1 MAVST
6 SGVTNQAASHVA
18 SPVDFAE
25 HGDYAPPPGAYV
37 QRGDIATLTYPI
49 DDRITDDGTSG
60 FTAEPGRYHLYYS
73 LYCPWAQRPLIAL
86 KLRGLDGVVTS
97 SAVDPVRD
105 GRGWAFREG
114 RGHGP
119 DPVNGF
125 TLLQQAYLA
134 TDPTFAGHISVPALW
149 DRERGRLVSNHYAT
163 MIVDLETQ
171 FTEWADPA
179 VELYPADRRDE
190 IDAMNREIVGS
201 LAGATYAAM
210 GATDQARYDTVVERV
225 YAALDRFEE
234 HLGEHR
240 YLVGDTLTDADL
252 LLYVQLVRFDTVA
265 VPLGRLTRKRLVD
278 LPNLWAYARDLYQRP
293 AFGET
298 NDLDHIARGTFMTGA
313 GIRTNRIVPVL
324 PAADWDAP
332 HGREALT

>member
-1 MAVST
+1 MATTVS
-6 SGVTNQAASHVA
+6 SVA
-18 SPVDFAE
+18 SPIDFE
-25 HGDYAPPPGAYV
+25 TYGDYAPPPGAYV

-49 DDRITDDGTSG
+49 DDRITDDGASG
-60 FTAEPGRYHLYYS
+60 FPAAPDRYHLYYS

-86 KLRGLDGVVTS
+86 KLRGLDRVVSS

-125 TLLQQAYLA
+125 ALLQQAYLA

-163 MIVDLETQ
+163 MTIDLETQ
-171 FTEWADPA
+171 FTEWADPS

-190 IDAMNREIVGS
+190 IDATNREIVGT
-201 LAGATYAAM
+201 LATATYAAM
-210 GATDQARYDTVVERV
+210 GATDQARYDEVVDRA
-225 YAALDRFEE
+225 YTALDRFERR
-234 HLGEHR
+234 LGERR
-240 YLVGDTLTDADL
+240 YLVGDSITDADL

-278 LPNLWAYARDLYQRP
+278 HPNLWAYARDLYQRP

-298 NDLDHIARGTFMTGA
+298 TDLDHIARGTFMTGA
-313 GIRTNRIVPVL
+313 GARTHRVVPAL
-324 PAADWDAP
+324 PDADWDAP
-332 HGREALT
+332 HGRAALA